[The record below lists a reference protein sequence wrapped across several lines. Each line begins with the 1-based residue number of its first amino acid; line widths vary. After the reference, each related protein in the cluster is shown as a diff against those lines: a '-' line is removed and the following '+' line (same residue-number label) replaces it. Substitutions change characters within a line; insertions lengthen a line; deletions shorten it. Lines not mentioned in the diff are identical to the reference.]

1 MTATHIAHPP
11 TPSGRGRARRWPA
24 HINPSRSVQVILI
37 HLVLVAYTIIAV
49 FPVILVVVN
58 SFKARQAIF
67 RNPYALPTAE
77 TFSLGGYE
85 TVFAR
90 ANFPNYFANSLIV
103 TLTTLFLIFLAGSA
117 AAFALS
123 EYRFRGNGLMS
134 LYLSIG
140 IMIPI
145 RLGTVSLL
153 RLMIDL
159 RLTNTLTGLI
169 LVYTAQGLPLAIF
182 VLTSFMEV
190 VPRDLKDAAR
200 VDGASEYRIFW
211 LVLPLVRPA
220 LATVMV
226 FNMIPVWN
234 DLWFPLILAPNE
246 GVKTLTLGMQS
257 FLGQFLS
264 DWNAI
269 LASLSLSMIP
279 IIVLYILFSRQLIRG
294 LTSGSV
300 KL

>member
-1 MTATHIAHPP
+1 MATRTAVSPTAARPRRNRANAPSLGQAVQIA
-11 TPSGRGRARRWPA
+11 
-24 HINPSRSVQVILI
+24 
-37 HLVLVAYTIIAV
+37 LVHAALLAYAAVAL
-49 FPVILVVVN
+49 FPVILVVIN
-58 SFKARQAIF
+58 SFKGRQAIF

-77 TFSLGGYE
+77 TFSLVGYE
-85 TVFAR
+85 TVFER
-90 ANFPNYFANSLIV
+90 ANYPIYFMNSMIV
-103 TLTTLFLIFLAGSA
+103 TLGALLLIFLAGSA

-123 EYRFRGNGLMS
+123 EYRFRGNTLVS

-153 RLMIDL
+153 RLMVDL
-159 RLTNTLTGLI
+159 GLTNTLTGLI

-182 VLTSFMEV
+182 VLSSFMKA
-190 VPRDLKDAAR
+190 VPTDLKDAAR
-200 VDGASEYRIFW
+200 VDGASEYRIYW
-211 LVLPLVRPA
+211 MVLPLVRPA

-246 GVKTLTLGMQS
+246 QVKTLTLGTQS
-257 FLGQFLS
+257 FLGQFTN
-264 DWNAI
+264 DWNAV

-279 IIVLYILFSRQLIRG
+279 IILLYILFSRQLIRG